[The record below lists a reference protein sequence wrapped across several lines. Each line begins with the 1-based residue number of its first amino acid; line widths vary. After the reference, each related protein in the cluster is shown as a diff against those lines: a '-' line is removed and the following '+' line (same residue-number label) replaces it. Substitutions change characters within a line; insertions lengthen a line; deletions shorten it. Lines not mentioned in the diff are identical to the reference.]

1 MFLCKNPH
9 FFPGRPVVSGPSGC
23 SRCSKRAFTTAGT
36 WSCRMT
42 TGEET
47 LAWPISPRVAVK
59 PPSTAWSKKLEIPLW
74 IFLDHDF
81 SGFFQV
87 QLPLCGIPWYIPHL
101 QTHPNLSSGGTIQRQ
116 ETHPFLGFLGPD
128 PPIPPPISPKK
139 NRSLRWGNELLHL
152 FTSRN
157 ISFSDK
163 NQEPRPKLHQVPTLD
178 ITQLSQ
184 AFLHPYKIPISN
196 SQNHQLPKHQAG
208 HGKGPV
214 PASLSRT
221 NPSPQRADA
230 THSAPMRTPGIRQG
244 SWEGPHRTRPQCHS
258 QRFTVYICI

>member
-1 MFLCKNPH
+1 MVYTPLADTTKSFLWWNYSAT
-9 FFPGRPVVSGPSGC
+9 R
-23 SRCSKRAFTTAGT
+23 
-36 WSCRMT
+36 
-42 TGEET
+42 
-47 LAWPISPRVAVK
+47 
-59 PPSTAWSKKLEIPLW
+59 
-74 IFLDHDF
+74 
-81 SGFFQV
+81 
-87 QLPLCGIPWYIPHL
+87 
-101 QTHPNLSSGGTIQRQ
+101 N
-116 ETHPFLGFLGPD
+116 HPFLGFLGPD

-139 NRSLRWGNELLHL
+139 IDHCDGEMSCCTSLHPE
-152 FTSRN
+152 TSH
-157 ISFSDK
+157 FLDK

-244 SWEGPHRTRPQCHS
+244 SWERPHRTRPQCHS